1 VAVFS
6 AGQLGQYY
14 DVQGSSWSQNSQPQL
29 DSPDQTVKVGGR
41 TYYLY
46 YSGHHLRIV
55 AWIDGRDEYWVHN
68 TLSDSLGN
76 GELLAIAEQTV
87 PISGARAAAVR
98 GQVFYHKAKVPI
110 RLNLT
115 SSPSLRKTAG
125 AIAGAVAIVL
135 LPALLFLLWRRR
147 RRDVRQARGDLA
159 VALATSGRLAPVGGY
174 GSGAPAPGGLSVSGQ
189 APAEHRRV
197 LPLVLGGLLILVVGA
212 ALGLALTFA
221 GSRVVRSTH
230 HHHHKRPVPGA
241 LTPPAVPVVVLNSTS
256 VAHAADK
263 LSLKLR
269 SQGAKIAGVGNVA
282 GPRPAGVQ
290 VLYAPGERT
299 QAERLAALLAKRSPS
314 IAPLDPVAAGAAGAN
329 AKLVVV
335 IG

>member
-1 VAVFS
+1 
-6 AGQLGQYY
+6 
-14 DVQGSSWSQNSQPQL
+14 
-29 DSPDQTVKVGGR
+29 
-41 TYYLY
+41 
-46 YSGHHLRIV
+46 
-55 AWIDGRDEYWVHN
+55 
-68 TLSDSLGN
+68 
-76 GELLAIAEQTV
+76 
-87 PISGARAAAVR
+87 
-98 GQVFYHKAKVPI
+98 
-110 RLNLT
+110 
-115 SSPSLRKTAG
+115 
-125 AIAGAVAIVL
+125 VAIVL
-135 LPALLFLLWRRR
+135 LPLLLFLLWRRR

-159 VALATSGRLAPVGGY
+159 VALTTSARLAPVGGY

-314 IAPLDPVAAGAAGAN
+314 ISPLDPVAAGAAGAN